1 MRISDW
7 SSDVCSSDLP
17 GKSWLKI
24 LKEEG
29 FEFLRTVANSVYSGS
44 SVIESATDGANKSYH
59 KTYHFG
65 LFRNIGMSYVGN
77 PSQAPPEWMKL
88 DQVVPKACK
97 ILTKAARKRCNQN
110 TKESR

>member
-29 FEFLRTVANSVYSGS
+29 FEFLRTVDNSVYSGS
-44 SVIESATDGANKSYH
+44 SVIESATDGANKSSH
-59 KTYHFG
+59 KNYLFG
-65 LFRNIGMSYVGN
+65 LFRNIGTGYVGN
-77 PSQAPPEWMKL
+77 PYKSPTEWTKL
-88 DQVVPKACK
+88 EQVVK
-97 ILTKAARKRCNQN
+97 IGRAHV
-110 TKESR
+110 